1 LRAELENPQ
10 RAVVLLF
17 PDDTAMSLEEW
28 QREMRRP
35 SPAASATPAGAREE
49 ASPGSDAVGPL
60 TVVLIDAPWGR
71 ARRLMHHFSS
81 LYPHVPHLQLTPK
94 AASVYNRQQTIPG
107 RICTVEAL
115 ALFLAE
121 CGEREEV
128 CEGMVECIRVNNA
141 AIKMEFSNREKVS
154 LHSCLSLS
162 SRCSLIESSASN
174 VCAFRIDST
183 GVLGGGGPYGASR
196 VVLREGTA
204 VQGTVQAETRRA
216 ALSSALAQHR

>member
-1 LRAELENPQ
+1 
-10 RAVVLLF
+10 
-17 PDDTAMSLEEW
+17 
-28 QREMRRP
+28 MRRP
-35 SPAASATPAGAREE
+35 SPLEAATPAGAREE

-162 SRCSLIESSASN
+162 SRCSLIESSAPT
-174 VCAFRIDST
+174 C
-183 GVLGGGGPYGASR
+183 VLFESIQQVYWEGGDHMGHPAWYYGRALQCKGQYKR
-196 VVLREGTA
+196 R
-204 VQGTVQAETRRA
+204 QGE
-216 ALSSALAQHR
+216 LHLAQH